1 MEKKVTETCLIPLK
15 FIKLYFPLFITVDI
29 ENEVVMKMLRNKQI
43 YRKLQ
48 LTYEDAKIKL

>member
-1 MEKKVTETCLIPLK
+1 MKKKVTETCLIPLK
-15 FIKLYFPLFITVDI
+15 FIELYFPLFITVDI

>member
-1 MEKKVTETCLIPLK
+1 MEKKVTETYLIPLK

>member
-1 MEKKVTETCLIPLK
+1 MKKKVTETCLIPLK

>member
-1 MEKKVTETCLIPLK
+1 MKKKVTETCLIPLK

-43 YRKLQ
+43 YRELQ

>member
-1 MEKKVTETCLIPLK
+1 MKKKVTETCLIPLK

-43 YRKLQ
+43 YMKLQ